1 MASPNPPPFSETFQ
15 RASSLHSAT
24 QTLVTERE
32 NRSSYFADGRQ
43 TSSPSDKHSPK
54 INTPP
59 ALDLDSEDPAGY
71 GNKTVTP
78 VVKHTSDVSTVD
90 AKREGNNVEDVFA
103 RLSPV
108 RKNILLAVFSL
119 ATALDVISVSGL
131 LTTTESI
138 SVDLGLQAGNITWI
152 LTAYSMTF
160 AS

>member
-1 MASPNPPPFSETFQ
+1 MAAPNPPPFSETFQ
-15 RASSLHSAT
+15 RASSLRSAT
-24 QTLVTERE
+24 QTLVTEKE
-32 NRSSYFADGRQ
+32 LRSSYFADGRQ
-43 TSSPSDKHSPK
+43 GSPPSGKQSPK
-54 INTPP
+54 MNTPP
-59 ALDLDSEDPAGY
+59 AFDLGPEDPVNGT
-71 GNKTVTP
+71 KDPIIP
-78 VVKHTSDVSTVD
+78 VVKHTSDVSTVVS
-90 AKREGNNVEDVFA
+90 KWEGNNVEDVFA
-103 RLSPV
+103 RLSPA

>member
-1 MASPNPPPFSETFQ
+1 M
-15 RASSLHSAT
+15 
-24 QTLVTERE
+24 
-32 NRSSYFADGRQ
+32 
-43 TSSPSDKHSPK
+43 
-54 INTPP
+54 NTPP
-59 ALDLDSEDPAGY
+59 AFDLGPEDPVNGT
-71 GNKTVTP
+71 KDPIIP
-78 VVKHTSDVSTVD
+78 VVKHTSDVSTVVS
-90 AKREGNNVEDVFA
+90 KWEGNNVEDVFA
-103 RLSPV
+103 RLSPA